1 MFALTVLTT
10 KSVKNFSVCVSAKK
24 GARISKSYNTTQ
36 RQNSQQEKIKMS
48 KEKYIEPKI
57 EVIKFATADIITTS
71 TGAFDGEWVPI
82 GGESDEEVF

>member
-1 MFALTVLTT
+1 
-10 KSVKNFSVCVSAKK
+10 
-24 GARISKSYNTTQ
+24 
-36 RQNSQQEKIKMS
+36 MS

-82 GGESDEEVF
+82 GGESDEEVFLISTTYIEGRNQYEKTKFDFSFCPLGIHPRGLR

>member
-1 MFALTVLTT
+1 
-10 KSVKNFSVCVSAKK
+10 
-24 GARISKSYNTTQ
+24 
-36 RQNSQQEKIKMS
+36 MS

-71 TGAFDGEWVPI
+71 TGEFDGEWVPI